1 MSSAKRIEKKNN
13 KNITRDDQGEIN
25 ELPTPN
31 AMDLTNQLL
40 EKGKNVKICIRF
52 LQINFNKKEN

>member
-1 MSSAKRIEKKNN
+1 M
-13 KNITRDDQGEIN
+13 NITRDDKGEIN

-31 AMDLTNQLL
+31 PMDLTNLSF